1 MATKQKLLEEQT
13 TLAEQFNTWLIKLE
27 GRKTRATEEAKK
39 NITSIREKFISNHHQ
54 LIKLGVENESNFTSN
69 YFDDWMR
76 KKCEEVAE
84 ASTSKNNNMT
94 EGHQII
100 KKELEDQ
107 ISRFEKYASRSKEEI
122 KNEVSENFFKL

>member
-1 MATKQKLLEEQT
+1 MATKQKLLEEQKNLT
-13 TLAEQFNTWLIKLE
+13 EQFNTWLIKLE
-27 GRKTRATEEAKK
+27 GRKTRATVEAKK

-54 LIKLGVENESNFTSN
+54 LIKLGVENESYFTSN

-76 KKCEEVAE
+76 KIAVSLEKYNAECEEIAE

-107 ISRFEKYASRSKEEI
+107 ISRFE
-122 KNEVSENFFKL
+122 